1 MVLHF
6 NVRLSNMLMSQVA
19 IVYKLYQTYQTP
31 VSSPVSVSRPVT
43 SGDLE
48 SERGHSL
55 YSLKREERDHS
66 MNSLKTTMTDLDSHE
81 IAETRTLGRKPLPR
95 LKVGFDL
102 SPKHLSVTPL
112 MMNQSRT
119 GPIGDKYSHK
129 ISLDQ
134 SEASDLE
141 LAEKWNFPRTFETQ
155 SLTLDTKYLSL

>member
-1 MVLHF
+1 
-6 NVRLSNMLMSQVA
+6 MLMSQVT

-43 SGDLE
+43 SSDLD

-66 MNSLKTTMTDLDSHE
+66 MYSLKTNMTDLDSHE

-95 LKVGFDL
+95 STVGFNL
-102 SPKHLSVTPL
+102 NPEHLI
-112 MMNQSRT
+112 MNQSRT
-119 GPIGDKYSHK
+119 GPIGDKYSGHV

-141 LAEKWNFPRTFETQ
+141 LADSAEKWNFPRTLETQ

>member
-1 MVLHF
+1 
-6 NVRLSNMLMSQVA
+6 MLQVT

-43 SGDLE
+43 SSDLE

-55 YSLKREERDHS
+55 YSLKTNLTS
-66 MNSLKTTMTDLDSHE
+66 LDSLE
-81 IAETRTLGRKPLPR
+81 IAETRTLGRKTLPR
-95 LKVGFDL
+95 SKVGFNL
-102 SPKHLSVTPL
+102 NPEHL
-112 MMNQSRT
+112 MMNQSRN
-119 GPIGDKYSHK
+119 GPIGDKYSGHV

-141 LAEKWNFPRTFETQ
+141 LGDSAEKWNFPRTIETQ